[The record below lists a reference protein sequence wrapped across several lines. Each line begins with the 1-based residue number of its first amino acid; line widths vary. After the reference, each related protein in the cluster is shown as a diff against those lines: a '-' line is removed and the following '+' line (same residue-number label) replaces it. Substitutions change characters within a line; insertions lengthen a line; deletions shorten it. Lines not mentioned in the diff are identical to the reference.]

1 MGEAPGFN
9 EDRQGEPFVGAA
21 GKLLDTLL
29 ARISLSRAD
38 VFITNVLK
46 CRPPMNRDPMP
57 NEAEACS
64 PYLQQQLELVKP
76 KAVLILGRHALERLM
91 PGQGSIS
98 RIHGSLRQPQ
108 EIPRPGAGAA
118 TTSRAC
124 PGSEAGTRAAVV
136 VVTSRL
142 RYLPLGGLGEVG
154 INMWA
159 LEWEGKIL
167 VVDAGLMFPQEDML
181 GIDLVLPDISYLL
194 GRGREVRIG
203 DSVQLGPFRLET
215 VAVCHSIP
223 DAVALAIQT
232 PVGRV
237 VYTSDFK
244 IDAAP
249 PDGSPT
255 DMDRFRQL
263 GDEGVLLLLSDST
276 NSEREGHSGSERD
289 LHAAFEQI
297 FGAAPGR
304 IVVANFASNIHRIQ
318 HLVRMAAQF
327 GRRVAVVGRSL
338 QQNFK
343 TAREL
348 GFLDVPEGITVPLAE
363 IDKVPPSK
371 LLLLTAGSQGEPL
384 SALARFAAQRHPF
397 VNVHKDDWV
406 VISARPIPGNERM
419 VLQTVNNLYRH
430 GARVFY
436 SEVGKVHVTGHAQR
450 DELRE
455 MLDAVR
461 PRFFIPVHGEYRQ
474 LQLHS
479 DIAREA
485 GLDDDRI
492 AVVEDGES
500 VELDE
505 TSMERG
511 EKVPTG
517 LVYVDGLGVGDVE
530 QVVLR
535 DRRHLAEDGI
545 LVVTLTLDRDT
556 QTVRAGPDLVSRG
569 VIEPELSTR
578 LMADARNAAIA
589 SIRRFADTH
598 ADVNLLQ
605 EAIHDAVSKTVY
617 KQTRRRPMVIPVITE
632 I

>member
-1 MGEAPGFN
+1 M
-9 EDRQGEPFVGAA
+9 
-21 GKLLDTLL
+21 
-29 ARISLSRAD
+29 
-38 VFITNVLK
+38 
-46 CRPPMNRDPMP
+46 
-57 NEAEACS
+57 
-64 PYLQQQLELVKP
+64 
-76 KAVLILGRHALERLM
+76 
-91 PGQGSIS
+91 
-98 RIHGSLRQPQ
+98 
-108 EIPRPGAGAA
+108 
-118 TTSRAC
+118 
-124 PGSEAGTRAAVV
+124 
-136 VVTSRL
+136 TSRL

-159 LEWEGKIL
+159 LEWEDKIL

-181 GIDLVLPDISYLL
+181 GIDLVLPDISYLFQRSREVL
-194 GRGREVRIG
+194 GIFLTHGHEDHIGGLPYALKRLNVPVYGTRLTLGLVKPKLREHRILREADLREVRVG

-215 VAVCHSIP
+215 IAVCHSIP
-223 DAVALAIQT
+223 DAVALSIDT

-244 IDAAP
+244 LDPAP
-249 PDGSPT
+249 PDGYPT
-255 DMDRFRQL
+255 NMDRFRRL
-263 GDEGVLLLLSDST
+263 GDAGVLLLLSDST
-276 NSEREGHSGSERD
+276 NAEREGHSGSERD
-289 LHAAFEQI
+289 LHGPFEQI
-297 FGAAPGR
+297 FSEAPGR

-338 QQNFK
+338 QQNFR

-348 GFLDVPEGITVPLAE
+348 GFLEVPDGVALPLAE
-363 IDKVPPSK
+363 VDRIAPSK

-384 SALARFAAQRHPF
+384 SALTRFAAQHHPF
-397 VNVHKDDWV
+397 LNVRKNDWV

-419 VLQTVNNLYRH
+419 VHQTVNNLYRH

-436 SEVGKVHVTGHAQR
+436 SEVGNVHVTGHAQR

-474 LQLHS
+474 LLLHS
-479 DIAREA
+479 ELARET
-485 GLDDDRI
+485 GLPEDHI
-492 AVVEDGES
+492 AVVEDGET
-500 VELDE
+500 VELTAD
-505 TSMERG
+505 SMTRG
-511 EKVPTG
+511 EKISTG

-556 QTVRAGPDLVSRG
+556 GTVRTGPDLISRG
-569 VIEPELSTR
+569 VIEPELSSR
-578 LMADARNAAIA
+578 LMAEARAAALESIA
-589 SIRRFADTH
+589 RFEDSRPELG
-598 ADVNLLQ
+598 LLQ
-605 EAIHDAVSKTVY
+605 ETIHDAVSKTIY